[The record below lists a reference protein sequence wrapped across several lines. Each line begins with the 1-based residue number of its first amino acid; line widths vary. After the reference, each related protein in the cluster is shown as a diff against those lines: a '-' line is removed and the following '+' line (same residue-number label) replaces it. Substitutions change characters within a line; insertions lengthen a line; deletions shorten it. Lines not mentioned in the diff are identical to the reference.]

1 MVVIIVRKYDEAK
14 KKSKY
19 CLLKIKLYR
28 ENWLIDTFIFCKTS
42 LQIFMFLLKMPNV
55 LLVYGISTAQT

>member
-28 ENWLIDTFIFCKTS
+28 EN
-42 LQIFMFLLKMPNV
+42 
-55 LLVYGISTAQT
+55 